1 MLGKV
6 KSFIFGFFACLLITG
21 TSAYAM
27 EPTMAGIYL
36 RKITYMFDGI
46 EKKPPQGSEGFIYQ
60 GSIYVPLRFVS
71 KSLNKDIEWDDAKST
86 VWIGKGNADDYFS
99 HQIPTRVEG
108 DLKFEIGVAN
118 IGGNK
123 YSHRGYKVSFPEKS
137 NQGMLQFNLA
147 GQYSKFDGFLGI
159 DDSTKNSTALGTLKI
174 IGDNRELL
182 SFTNLKGGDQP
193 KRFEVDLSGVST
205 LQILYTRDTGSD
217 LTIDIADAILH
228 HK

>member
-1 MLGKV
+1 MLRKT

-27 EPTMAGIYL
+27 EPTMTEIYL

-71 KSLNKDIEWDDAKST
+71 ESMNKDIGWDDTKST
-86 VWIGKGNADDYFS
+86 VWIGKSNDDDYFS
-99 HQIPTRVEG
+99 HQRPTRVEG
-108 DLKFEIGVAN
+108 DLKFEIGVAS
-118 IGGNK
+118 IGGTK
-123 YSHRGYKVSFPEKS
+123 YSHRGFKVSFPEKG

-159 DDSTKNSTALGTLKI
+159 DDYTKNSSALGALKI

-182 SFTNLKGGDQP
+182 NFMNLKGGDQP
-193 KRFEVDLSGVST
+193 KRFEVDLAGIST
-205 LQILYTRDTGSD
+205 LQILYTKDTNSN